1 MEENENV
8 TSWPASKA
16 RHQFRTNPYY
26 EGKSTS
32 GFCMRHVQT
41 NLAILPAALADEFE
55 RFCNLNKAP
64 CPLMYKSRPGELSA
78 GYLAQNSDVRTDLP
92 MYWVSE
98 KGNVTKKIRELT
110 SYPLDDYVSF
120 YLGCSFS
127 FEDALMKAGI
137 ELQHDLWS
145 KSAMCQCSQLTFRVC
160 PLGHF
165 TAPWLFQ
172 CDQFPENWLKKQ
184 LLSQLSMM
192 QCMEPQYILVIH
204 L

>member
-1 MEENENV
+1 MPALEENENV

-78 GYLAQNSDVRTDLP
+78 GYLAQNSDVR
-92 MYWVSE
+92 YE
-98 KGNVTKKIRELT
+98 KSFV
-110 SYPLDDYVSF
+110 PLLIFYVF
-120 YLGCSFS
+120 
-127 FEDALMKAGI
+127 
-137 ELQHDLWS
+137 
-145 KSAMCQCSQLTFRVC
+145 V
-160 PLGHF
+160 
-165 TAPWLFQ
+165 
-172 CDQFPENWLKKQ
+172 
-184 LLSQLSMM
+184 
-192 QCMEPQYILVIH
+192 YILGVIRVIGTSCP
-204 L
+204 